1 MQTRKR
7 GGSFSSLRES
17 FSFCGLQVSDVPFTH
32 ERKVFH
38 MAKTNG
44 STQARDAS
52 KEERQ
57 RPAHEVRLGRI
68 KGAIWANSTEQG
80 VRYNVTLTRL
90 YKDQESG
97 EWRNSASF
105 GRDDLLLVGKVSE
118 LAMEWIYEQS
128 QTQNQDSDE
137 IPY

>member
-1 MQTRKR
+1 
-7 GGSFSSLRES
+7 
-17 FSFCGLQVSDVPFTH
+17 
-32 ERKVFH
+32 

-44 STQARDAS
+44 SAQGRDAQ

-68 KGAIWANSTEQG
+68 KAAIWANSTDQG

-97 EWRNSASF
+97 EWRTSASF
-105 GRDDLLLVGKVSE
+105 GRDDLLLVAQVCE
-118 LAMEWIYEQS
+118 MALVWLYQQS
-128 QTQNQDSDE
+128 QNQNQNQGSDD
-137 IPY
+137 IPF

>member
-1 MQTRKR
+1 
-7 GGSFSSLRES
+7 
-17 FSFCGLQVSDVPFTH
+17 
-32 ERKVFH
+32 

-68 KGAIWANSTEQG
+68 KAAIWANTTDQG
-80 VRYNVTLTRL
+80 IRYNVTLTRI

-97 EWRNSASF
+97 EWRTSTSF
-105 GRDDLLLVGKVSE
+105 GRDDLLLVAKISE
-118 LAMEWIYEQS
+118 LAMVWIYQQN
-128 QTQNQDSDE
+128 QTQNQNQDNDE
-137 IPY
+137 VPY